1 MKTGLEEAYLVRG
14 GKKLRLGY
22 TTGSC
27 AAAAAQAAAVHLLTG
42 KRPETAELL
51 TPKGILL
58 RLPVRFFH
66 ETEGAV
72 TYGVKK
78 DGGDDP
84 DATHGLWILATVSRV
99 SGEELIIDGGEGVGR
114 VTRPG
119 LDQPVGSAAIN
130 RVPRRMIREQV
141 LAVIEKA
148 GYSQGMKVVISVP
161 EGEETAKRTFNPRL
175 GIVGGISILGT
186 SGIVMP
192 MSEEALIATIRVE
205 MEMQKAAGKKFL
217 LMVPGNYGEDFLSR
231 YPQVDTSLA
240 VKCSNYV
247 GAVLEM
253 AVEMGFEGI
262 LFVAH
267 IGKFIKVSG
276 GIMNTHSHQADC
288 RAELLAAQALRRGAD
303 IETAQ
308 QILNTDTTEEA
319 ARILKEA
326 GMLKE
331 TMEEV
336 MERIVSYMQ
345 HHVQGQLRTEAI
357 VFSSVYGVLGESAG
371 AKELIGQF
379 QKPDQ

>member
-1 MKTGLEEAYLVRG
+1 
-14 GKKLRLGY
+14 
-22 TTGSC
+22 
-27 AAAAAQAAAVHLLTG
+27 
-42 KRPETAELL
+42 
-51 TPKGILL
+51 
-58 RLPVRFFH
+58 
-66 ETEGAV
+66 
-72 TYGVKK
+72 
-78 DGGDDP
+78 
-84 DATHGLWILATVSRV
+84 
-99 SGEELIIDGGEGVGR
+99 
-114 VTRPG
+114 
-119 LDQPVGSAAIN
+119 
-130 RVPRRMIREQV
+130 
-141 LAVIEKA
+141 
-148 GYSQGMKVVISVP
+148 
-161 EGEETAKRTFNPRL
+161 
-175 GIVGGISILGT
+175 
-186 SGIVMP
+186 

-205 MEMQKAAGKKFL
+205 MEMQRAAGKKFL

-319 ARILKEA
+319 VRILKEA